1 MKAVEFSSL
10 HKRYYLAH
18 ALRGIDL
25 AVEQGKIV
33 GLLGPNGAG
42 KSTLLRIAA
51 GLAHPTSGTVKV
63 MGKDVTVAATK
74 ARIAYV
80 PEVDNFYTWM
90 TVAQALEFEHSMF
103 HDINIDD
110 ARSLLSQL
118 KLDLD
123 KKTGSLSRGQR
134 ARLKLA
140 LAMSR
145 SADLVLMDEPL
156 AGIDP
161 PSRAAILDTIASR
174 YRAGEQAI
182 IISTHEVLESEALF
196 EDVVFL
202 SNGKIAL
209 QGQAD
214 QLREERGKSLND
226 IFAEV
231 C

>member
-1 MKAVEFSSL
+1 MNAVEFNSL

-25 AVEQGKIV
+25 TIGQGKIV

-51 GLAHPTSGTVKV
+51 GLTHPSSGTVKV
-63 MGKDVTVAATK
+63 MGNAITAAAR

-90 TVAQALEFEHSMF
+90 TVGQALDFEVSMF
-103 HDINIDD
+103 RDIDIDD

-118 KLDLD
+118 KVDID
-123 KKTGSLSRGQR
+123 KKTGALSRGQR

-145 SADLVLMDEPL
+145 DAGVVLMDEPL

-161 PSRAAILDTIASR
+161 PSRMAILETIASR

-182 IISTHEVLESEALF
+182 IISTHEVLESEGLF

-202 SNGKIAL
+202 ADGKIAL
-209 QGQAD
+209 AGQAD
-214 QLREERGKSLND
+214 QLREERGKSLNE

>member
-1 MKAVEFSSL
+1 M
-10 HKRYYLAH
+10 AH

-25 AVEQGKIV
+25 AVARGKIV

-51 GLAHPTSGTVKV
+51 GLASPTSGSVRL
-63 MGKDVTVAATK
+63 MGRQLRPCDK
-74 ARIAYV
+74 RHIAYV
-80 PEVDNFYTWM
+80 PEVDNFYAWM
-90 TVAQALEFEHSMF
+90 TVRQAMEFESSMF
-103 HDINIDD
+103 GDMDVDD
-110 ARSLLSQL
+110 ARSLLAEL
-118 KLDLD
+118 KLDPG
-123 KKTGSLSRGQR
+123 KKVGALSRGQR
-134 ARLKLA
+134 AKLKLA

-145 SADLVLMDEPL
+145 AADLVLMDEPL

-161 PSRAAILDTIASR
+161 PSRAAILQTIASR

-202 SNGKIAL
+202 SSGRVVL
-209 QGQAD
+209 SGHAD
-214 QLREERGKSLND
+214 QLREERGQSLNE

>member
-1 MKAVEFSSL
+1 MNVLEFHSV
-10 HKRYYLAH
+10 HKRYYMAH

-25 AVEQGKIV
+25 AVARGKIV

-51 GLAHPTSGTVKV
+51 GLASPTSGSVRL
-63 MGKDVTVAATK
+63 MGRQLRPCDK
-74 ARIAYV
+74 RHIAYV
-80 PEVDNFYTWM
+80 PEVDNFYAWM
-90 TVAQALEFEHSMF
+90 TVRQAMEFESSMF
-103 HDINIDD
+103 DDMDVDD
-110 ARSLLSQL
+110 ARSLLAEL
-118 KLDLD
+118 KLDPG
-123 KKTGSLSRGQR
+123 KKVGALSRGQR
-134 ARLKLA
+134 AKLKLA

-145 SADLVLMDEPL
+145 AADLVLMDEPL

-161 PSRAAILDTIASR
+161 PSRAAILQTIASR

-202 SNGKIAL
+202 SSGRVVL
-209 QGQAD
+209 SGHAD
-214 QLREERGKSLND
+214 QLREERGQSLNE

>member
-1 MKAVEFSSL
+1 MNVLEFHSV
-10 HKRYYLAH
+10 HKRYYMAH

-25 AVEQGKIV
+25 AVARGKIV

-51 GLAHPTSGTVKV
+51 GLASPTSGSVRL
-63 MGKDVTVAATK
+63 MGRQLRPCDK
-74 ARIAYV
+74 RHIAYV
-80 PEVDNFYTWM
+80 PEVDNFYAWM
-90 TVAQALEFEHSMF
+90 TVRQAMEFESSMF
-103 HDINIDD
+103 GDMDVDD
-110 ARSLLSQL
+110 ARSLLAEL
-118 KLDLD
+118 KLDPG
-123 KKTGSLSRGQR
+123 KKVGALSRGQR
-134 ARLKLA
+134 AKLKLA

-145 SADLVLMDEPL
+145 AADLVLMDEPL

-161 PSRAAILDTIASR
+161 PSRAAILQTIASR

-202 SNGKIAL
+202 SSGRVVL
-209 QGQAD
+209 SGHAD
-214 QLREERGKSLND
+214 QLREERGQSLNE

>member
-1 MKAVEFSSL
+1 MNVLEFHSV
-10 HKRYYLAH
+10 HKRYYMAH

-25 AVEQGKIV
+25 AVARGKIV

-51 GLAHPTSGTVKV
+51 GLASPTSGSVRL
-63 MGKDVTVAATK
+63 MGRQLRPCDK
-74 ARIAYV
+74 RHIAYV
-80 PEVDNFYTWM
+80 PEVDNFYAWM
-90 TVAQALEFEHSMF
+90 TVRQAMEFESSMF
-103 HDINIDD
+103 GDMDVDD
-110 ARSLLSQL
+110 ARSLLAEL
-118 KLDLD
+118 KLDPG
-123 KKTGSLSRGQR
+123 KKVGALSRGQR
-134 ARLKLA
+134 AKLKLA

-145 SADLVLMDEPL
+145 AADLVLMDEPL

-161 PSRAAILDTIASR
+161 PSRAAILQTIASR

-202 SNGKIAL
+202 SSGRVVL
-209 QGQAD
+209 SGHPD
-214 QLREERGKSLND
+214 QLREERGQSLNE

>member
-1 MKAVEFSSL
+1 MNVLEFHSG
-10 HKRYYLAH
+10 HKRYYMAH

-25 AVEQGKIV
+25 AVARGKIV

-51 GLAHPTSGTVKV
+51 GLASPTSGSVRL
-63 MGKDVTVAATK
+63 MGRQLRPCDK
-74 ARIAYV
+74 RHIAYV
-80 PEVDNFYTWM
+80 PEVDNFYAWM
-90 TVAQALEFEHSMF
+90 TVRQAMEFESSMF
-103 HDINIDD
+103 GDMDVDD
-110 ARSLLSQL
+110 ARSLLAEL
-118 KLDLD
+118 KLDPG
-123 KKTGSLSRGQR
+123 KKVGALSRGQR
-134 ARLKLA
+134 AKLKLA

-145 SADLVLMDEPL
+145 AADLVLMDEPL

-161 PSRAAILDTIASR
+161 PSRAAILQTIASR

-202 SNGKIAL
+202 SSGRVVL
-209 QGQAD
+209 SGHAD
-214 QLREERGKSLND
+214 QLREERGQSLNE